1 MINNTPHPGRDI
13 YGNRRSVCDQRVS
26 RTAAF
31 SEVVRDHMG
40 PAPPSV
46 PLGSP
51 CHEAVLIMRQRSA
64 DSVLVVNPDN
74 RIKGIVTEHDVAR
87 KMAYQL
93 AGSTSVNE
101 VMSSP
106 VHTIR
111 EDDYLYHA
119 IAAMRRRD
127 LMHMPAIDQQGR
139 VVGLLHLHTALA
151 AVFCRLIEQ
160 IEELTHE
167 ESLDGLKQV
176 KKAQVEVAEAL
187 FDERVPAPEIQTLL
201 TQINNDIYRR
211 ILQILLKRME
221 EQGWGAPPAS
231 FCTIVMG
238 SGGRGESFL
247 YPDQDNG
254 FVIQDYPDSRHTS
267 VDTFF
272 IELASRMTRAL
283 GNIGITECRGFV
295 MATNPLWRKTLT
307 QWQNQ
312 IRYWIRKASQKTLRL
327 TDIFFDF
334 DAVYGEFELAK
345 RLREDVTQMLKG
357 QVGFL
362 REMHRVQDNHGV
374 ALGLFGRLAPD
385 HTPGP
390 HKGKLNLKYH
400 GLLPLAEAIR
410 LLALREGIAH
420 TSTLRR
426 MGVLQELGVL
436 DRNEQDYL
444 SGTFYLITRLVLRQQ
459 IRDYKANRP
468 VSAYLSPD
476 VLSTREADMLKDGL
490 HAIDA
495 LKDRVRTEFTG
506 SIF

>member
-1 MINNTPHPGRDI
+1 MNNSAHHFERSISRT
-13 YGNRRSVCDQRVS
+13 RRAGGDQRGS

-31 SEVVRDHMG
+31 SEVVRDHMD

-51 CHEAVLIMRQRSA
+51 CHEAVAIMRQRSA
-64 DSVLVVNPDN
+64 DSVLIVNPEN
-74 RIKGIVTEHDVAR
+74 RIKGIVTEHDVAW
-87 KMAYQL
+87 KIAYQL
-93 AGSTSVNE
+93 AGVTSVNE

-106 VHTIR
+106 VHTIG
-111 EDDYLYHA
+111 EDNYLYHA
-119 IAAMRRRD
+119 IATMRRRH

-151 AVFCRLIEQ
+151 AVSCRLMEQ

-176 KKAQVEVAEAL
+176 KKAQVEVAQAL
-187 FDERVPAPEIQTLL
+187 FDERVPTPEIQVLL

-211 ILQILLKRME
+211 ILEILLKRME
-221 EQGWGAPPAS
+221 EQGWGTPPAP

-247 YPDQDNG
+247 FPDQDNG
-254 FVIQDYPDSRHTS
+254 FVIEDYPDSRHTS

-283 GNIGITECRGFV
+283 GNIGITECKGFV

-312 IRYWIRKASQKTLRL
+312 IRFWIRKASQKTLRL

-334 DAVYGEFELAK
+334 DAVHGEFELAK
-345 RLREDVTQMLKG
+345 RLREDVTHTLKG
-357 QVGFL
+357 QLGFL
-362 REMHRVQDNHGV
+362 REMQRVQANHGV
-374 ALGLFGRLAPD
+374 ALGLFDRLAPD

-400 GLLPLAEAIR
+400 GLLPLVEAVR

-426 MGVLQELGVL
+426 MAALQELGVL
-436 DRNEQDYL
+436 DQNEQDYL
-444 SGTFYLITRLVLRQQ
+444 SGTFHLITRFVLRQQ
-459 IRDYKANRP
+459 IRDYKASRP
-468 VSAYLSPD
+468 VSAYVAPE

-490 HAIDA
+490 HAIDV
-495 LKDRVRTEFTG
+495 LKDRVHTEFTG
-506 SIF
+506 RIF